1 MREAKTETGLALYDE
16 ACKLDAG
23 IVTPETEKT
32 ILALLEKA
40 IACGCKEAFEMFGI
54 YNLMGWG
61 MYRPNYR
68 KAGRF
73 LEQASRRK
81 SFSSYVDLAW
91 CYYYGHGVPRR
102 RRKAFALY
110 LKAAMQGSELGMY
123 NVGTFYEHGERCVV
137 RKDPEKAV
145 FWYREAATKGNADA
159 TFKVGYAYDM
169 GKGVTKDKKAAVRWY
184 RLAASKGSGDAMWN
198 LSAFYEKGLVVRR
211 NCAYAAKLRAKAALL
226 DSKGF

>member
-1 MREAKTETGLALYDE
+1 MKEAKTETGLALYDE

-145 FWYREAATKGNADA
+145 FGIGKRQPRGMQTPRSRSVMHMIWGKVSPRIKRLPSGGTDWRPRKGQ
-159 TFKVGYAYDM
+159 
-169 GKGVTKDKKAAVRWY
+169 VTRCGIFRRFMKRDW
-184 RLAASKGSGDAMWN
+184 LSGEIVHMRQ
-198 LSAFYEKGLVVRR
+198 S
-211 NCAYAAKLRAKAALL
+211 
-226 DSKGF
+226 